1 MTLNETMAAGRLA
14 THPYAAALILEYIT
28 SVKTMEASDKVEPG
42 RVFGNTKGKFN
53 IPLAQNVFVYPAIP
67 PEQFKELN
75 RIVERKFI
83 RSR

>member
-1 MTLNETMAAGRLA
+1 MTLNETMAVGRLA
-14 THPYAAALILEYIT
+14 KHPYAAALVMEYVS
-28 SVKTMEASDKVEPG
+28 SVKTMEASDKIEPG
-42 RVFGNTKGKFN
+42 RVFGHTKGTFT
-53 IPLAQNVFVYPAIP
+53 IPLAPNVFVYPAIS